1 MRKAF
6 VDWLLSK
13 VHLHKRDRFTNHL
26 KFIIPAHQLSMQ
38 YIVVCKAKSAQKVL
52 SELLYTRC
60 KCLIYSFASSIL
72 QCCNSNKVMT
82 VSKILF
88 V

>member
-13 VHLHKRDRFTNHL
+13 VHLHKKDRFTNHL
-26 KFIIPAHQLSMQ
+26 KLIIPAHQLSMQ

-52 SELLYTRC
+52 S
-60 KCLIYSFASSIL
+60 
-72 QCCNSNKVMT
+72 
-82 VSKILF
+82 
-88 V
+88 